1 MKDELVS
8 FKVAELAKEK
18 GFNIECNALYR
29 TPIIYG
35 INVFDNSKNFNPVE
49 KQTDYNDWF
58 SAPTQSL
65 LQRWL
70 REVHKLFIN
79 IAIFK
84 ESEEKPVVYDYAITN
99 LNNPYDINDCEIF
112 LKDYGI
118 EKDRDHF
125 SFEEALEEGLKS
137 ALELIK

>member
-1 MKDELVS
+1 MENELIE
-8 FKVAELAKEK
+8 FETAKLAKEK
-18 GFNIECNALYR
+18 GFDEYSNAYYYHDDLRLIKVLNKNSVDNIFKE
-29 TPIIYG
+29 
-35 INVFDNSKNFNPVE
+35 NSC
-49 KQTDYNDWF
+49 